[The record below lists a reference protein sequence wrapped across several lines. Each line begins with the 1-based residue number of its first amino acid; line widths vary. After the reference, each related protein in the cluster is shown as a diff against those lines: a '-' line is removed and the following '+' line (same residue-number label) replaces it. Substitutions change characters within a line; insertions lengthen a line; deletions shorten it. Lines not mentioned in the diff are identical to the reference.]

1 MLALASGVALVAAV
15 GWGLIRSGN
24 DARDRAVWAARTD
37 ARDLAL
43 AMRAALRRAEILD
56 LCDSALRFDVRDGS
70 VVVDDAVGWLVSN
83 DAAPMDTLWQLQLTA
98 AERAE
103 FVAKDLATAQ
113 RHYEEVLERID
124 DSDPKSLSVLAKAA
138 WFAHRNDDVV
148 RATAFADRMRVQ
160 LAQSDTAALGDT
172 TIANALASHTLLAAA
187 LQQPLD
193 EARWQQLV
201 CLPEDLATATLHR
214 LHEFGIDTKNAIATL
229 RKIAA
234 RRATLAQAATFVRQ
248 FAHLGSLQVSLESLV
263 LWFPGSET
271 GTGQGAIM
279 PADWLTQL
287 PGLGTTRATNDD
299 LPPIPGRGR
308 VVFAPNDEAEPIV
321 ATLAWAAPLP
331 VPALPWFMQP
341 AAVLTAGLG
350 LLVLFAGSVW
360 ATMRGL
366 ARETAA
372 MRTRTEFL
380 SGVTHELKTPVAGL
394 RLMADVLH
402 DDDVPPDRQRE
413 YFSMMAGEAARLS
426 ALIDNVLDL
435 GQMERGERS
444 YDMRTDDAADVVREA
459 VRAYTPIGNH
469 AGIELSLQEGPSAA
483 AANLDRGAI
492 TQALLNLM
500 ENARKYAG
508 NGKRIDIATS
518 NGNGNFTVRVRD
530 HGPGIDNDEREQVF
544 ARFQRGKA
552 QKSGSVSGVGL
563 GLFLSRSI
571 LERHGGTLTCH
582 APQDGP
588 GSVFQLTL
596 PLAPTPPD
604 ASTQ

>member
-1 MLALASGVALVAAV
+1 MASGVALVAAV

-43 AMRAALRRAEILD
+43 AMRAALRRPEVLE
-56 LCDSALRFDVRDGS
+56 LCDAAQRFDVRDGS
-70 VVVDDAVGWLVSN
+70 VIVDEAVGWLESN
-83 DAAPMDTLWQLQLTA
+83 EAGPMDTLWQLKLTA

-103 FVAKDLATAQ
+103 FVAKDLVAAQ
-113 RHYEEVLERID
+113 RHYDELLERID
-124 DSDPKSLSVLAKAA
+124 DSDPKSLTVLAKAA
-138 WFAHRNDDVV
+138 WFGHRHDDLV
-148 RATAFADRMRVQ
+148 RATAFADRMATQ
-160 LAQSDTAALGDT
+160 LNKVDAAALGDT
-172 TIANALASHTLLAAA
+172 SIANDLASHTLLAAA
-187 LQQPLD
+187 LQQPID

-201 CLPEDLATATLHR
+201 SLPEQLASATLHR
-214 LHEFGIDTKNAIATL
+214 LKEFGIATEDAMKTL
-229 RKIAA
+229 REVAA
-234 RRATLAQAATFVRQ
+234 RRTTLAHAATFVRQ
-248 FAHLGSLQVSLESLV
+248 SAHLGSLQVSRESLV

-271 GTGQGAIM
+271 GTGQGAIV
-279 PADWLTQL
+279 PAAWLTQL
-287 PGLGTTRATNDD
+287 PGLGTSRATTGD
-299 LPPIPGRGR
+299 LPPIPDRGR
-308 VVFAPNDEAEPIV
+308 VVFAQDDDSEPIV
-321 ATLAWAAPLP
+321 ATLAWAAPPP

-350 LLVLFAGSVW
+350 LLALFAGSVW

-402 DDDVPPDRQRE
+402 DDDVPQERQRE

-444 YDMRTDDAADVVREA
+444 YDMRLEDAADVVREA
-459 VRAYTPIGNH
+459 VRSYTPIGNH
-469 AGIELSLQEGPSAA
+469 AGIQLSLHEGPATA
-483 AANLDRGAI
+483 TAKLDRGAI

-508 NGKRIDIATS
+508 SGKRIDIATT
-518 NGNGNFTVRVRD
+518 NGDGSFTVSVRD
-530 HGPGIDNDEREQVF
+530 HGPGIASDEREQVF

-582 APQDGP
+582 APEDGR

-596 PLAPTPPD
+596 PLAPTHPD
-604 ASTQ
+604 ASAQ